1 MKQLIDMKKWSKETQ
16 AIIDKYIDKVIE
28 HKDYYREICKV
39 MDEFATE
46 IHDITCKRMIDPD

>member
-1 MKQLIDMKKWSKETQ
+1 MKKWSDETQ
-16 AIIDKYIDKVIE
+16 SIIDKYIDKVIE
-28 HKDYYREICKV
+28 HKDYYREICKI